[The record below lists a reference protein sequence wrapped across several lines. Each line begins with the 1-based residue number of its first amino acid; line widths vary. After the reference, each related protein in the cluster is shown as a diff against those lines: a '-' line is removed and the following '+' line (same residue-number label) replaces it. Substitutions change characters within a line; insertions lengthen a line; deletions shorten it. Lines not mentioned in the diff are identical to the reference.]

1 MHRAW
6 TKNRYNGLLCFSQG
20 AALGGLLCLLQHNGK
35 LPFNFDFCIL
45 VSGFVSEKHKDRFSA
60 LGGERIK
67 VPSLHITGE
76 KDSIIESSRSEE
88 LTRQFLNGE
97 VCRHPGGHY
106 LPYTGD
112 VKDGVLRF
120 LDGRANE
127 MAVKEGAEEDEGA

>member
-1 MHRAW
+1 M
-6 TKNRYNGLLCFSQG
+6 
-20 AALGGLLCLLQHNGK
+20 
-35 LPFNFDFCIL
+35 
-45 VSGFVSEKHKDRFSA
+45 SGFVSEKHKDRFSA

-67 VPSLHITGE
+67 VASLHIAGE

-88 LTRQFLNGE
+88 LARQFLNGE

-127 MAVKEGAEEDEGA
+127 TAAMEGAEEDEGA